1 MEFLVMHHSF
11 VFVLLILVGFSA
23 ASCAAR
29 VGNTPA
35 ARAPSQMQPT
45 YFPA

>member
-1 MEFLVMHHSF
+1 MRRSF
-11 VFVLLILVGFSA
+11 VLALLLLVGFSA
-23 ASCAAR
+23 AGCAAH

-35 ARAPSQMQPT
+35 ARAPSPMQPT

>member
-1 MEFLVMHHSF
+1 MYRSF

-23 ASCAAR
+23 AGCAAHA
-29 VGNTPA
+29 GNTPA